1 MTQRDPYSVLGVS
14 KTASDKEIK
23 SVYRKLAAELHP
35 DRNPGDARAEA
46 RFKEVSAAFS
56 IVGDAEKRALY
67 DEFGADGLREGFNA
81 DAARQWRAGG
91 GSGGFSGFGGDF
103 NDILSQLFG
112 GGGGGGR
119 RGGGAGGGF
128 GGGFGGG
135 GFGGGGFGGGAQAAR
150 GANIEAEVEV
160 ALSVALSGGK
170 VHLSTH
176 GVDLTVPAGVSGGQR
191 LKLKGKGR
199 PGHGGA
205 GDLLVTVR
213 VAPPEG
219 FVAEGDDLRYDLPL
233 RLSQVALGDRVSV
246 PLPEGGSVTLKVPA
260 GLAAQRRVRIPERGM
275 PLKGG
280 GRGHLLVAPYI
291 LTPTPPSADDPAAL
305 AAFEEAAR
313 ALDAYY

>member
-23 SVYRKLAAELHP
+23 SVYRKLATELHP

-56 IVGDAEKRALY
+56 IIGDADKRALY
-67 DEFGADGLREGFNA
+67 DEFGADGLRDGFNA
-81 DAARQWRAGG
+81 DAARQWKAGG

-103 NDILSQLFG
+103 SDILSQLFG
-112 GGGGGGR
+112 GGGGR
-119 RGGGAGGGF
+119 RGGSPF
-128 GGGFGGG
+128 EGGGFGGG
-135 GFGGGGFGGGAQAAR
+135 GFGGGGFGGGQAAR
-150 GANIEAEVEV
+150 GANIEAEVSV
-160 ALSVALSGGK
+160 PLGVALSGGK
-170 VHLSTH
+170 VHLSAY

-191 LKLKGKGR
+191 LKLKGKGQ
-199 PGHGGA
+199 PGHGGP
-205 GDLLVTVR
+205 GDLVVTVQ

-219 FVAEGDDLRYDLPL
+219 FTAEGDDLRYDLPL

-280 GRGHLLVAPYI
+280 GRGHLFVAPYI
-291 LTPTPPSADDPAAL
+291 LTPTPPRADDPAAL

>member
-1 MTQRDPYSVLGVS
+1 MSQRDPYSVLGVAKS
-14 KTASDKEIK
+14 ASDKEIK
-23 SVYRKLAAELHP
+23 SAYHKLATALHP

-46 RFKEVSAAFS
+46 RFKEVTAAFS
-56 IVGDAEKRALY
+56 IIGDAEKRALY

-81 DAARQWRAGG
+81 DAARQWKASG

-103 NDILSQLFG
+103 SDILSQLFG
-112 GGGGGGR
+112 GGAGGR
-119 RGGGAGGGF
+119 RGAGGFG

-135 GFGGGGFGGGAQAAR
+135 GFGGGGFGGGGAHAAR
-150 GANIEAEVEV
+150 GADEEAEVEV
-160 ALSVALSGGK
+160 PLSVALSGGK
-170 VHLSTH
+170 VHLSAQ

-191 LKLKGKGR
+191 LKLRGKGR

-219 FVAEGDDLRYDLPL
+219 FVVEGDDLRYDLPL

-246 PLPEGGSVTLKVPA
+246 PLPEGGAITLKVPP
-260 GLAAQRRVRIPERGM
+260 GLAAQRRVRVPERGL
-275 PLKGG
+275 PVKGG
-280 GRGHLLVAPYI
+280 GRGHLFVAPYI
-291 LTPTPPSADDPAAL
+291 LTPPPPRADDPAAL